1 MKNRLFSSVMAVIS
15 GLCAIGWIANCVKDF
30 TVRTPGAVD
39 GWNLALAVIWS
50 VAAVIQLV
58 AWLGWRK
65 KENES
70 GKNESKP

>member
-1 MKNRLFSSVMAVIS
+1 MKNRVFSAVMAVIS
-15 GLCAIGWIANCVKDF
+15 GLSAIAYIANCVKDF

-50 VAAVIQLV
+50 AACVIQLV

-70 GKNESKP
+70 GKSESKP